1 MSIVGNV
8 LVAGVSYN
16 TIEGALINDVPH
28 DGPHEPDVALDE
40 ELDVALDEEL
50 DVALDEEMGVAVNEE
65 EAEEE
70 PEDGVVGT
78 ETVAL
83 AGVTGVDG
91 SGDHGWK

>member
-28 DGPHEPDVALDE
+28 DGPHEP
-40 ELDVALDEEL
+40 DVALDEEL